1 MSCACRLGCTALL
14 FWKERM
20 LRADNTTVIVLALQE
35 RNGPAIPMHRDEIM
49 VDMAQGID
57 HIPFPG
63 TPYNIYEVPKVS
75 FTTWVPLV
83 FCVKDEPLRPWSR
96 ITWFSNAEKV
106 TDRIC
111 LKNMICIFCLLSTI
125 PCVLYLKNI
134 YISVCSTVKMFK
146 EHLTSGSSYH
156 SFVFGAN
163 RRSVRMACL
172 MKKMRYMEK
181 NMRDGHAWSGS
192 QVTAHKTVKW
202 SARKA
207 VS

>member
-125 PCVLYLKNI
+125 PCVLYLKKR
-134 YISVCSTVKMFK
+134 YRYAQLLKCSKNTGPVVHHIILLF
-146 EHLTSGSSYH
+146 SGPTG
-156 SFVFGAN
+156 GAWGWH
-163 RRSVRMACL
+163 V
-172 MKKMRYMEK
+172 
-181 NMRDGHAWSGS
+181 
-192 QVTAHKTVKW
+192 
-202 SARKA
+202 
-207 VS
+207 